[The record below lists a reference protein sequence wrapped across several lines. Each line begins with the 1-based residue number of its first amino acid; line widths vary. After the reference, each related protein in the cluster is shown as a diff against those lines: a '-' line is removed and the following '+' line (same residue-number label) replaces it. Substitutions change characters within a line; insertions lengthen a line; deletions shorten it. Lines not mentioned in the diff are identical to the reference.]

1 MLPTDLLMFRQNGE
15 QIIPKRLNIDKF
27 HLKLAIDLIECYKKA
42 ANERYGELERR
53 LSEMEGDNTD
63 YKIKRGL
70 AYILKSSFS
79 TFEVVSPL
87 EPPMLR
93 ERVFAGAAKTVASRD
108 TAKFTLKKVADELT
122 HELDKE
128 VLPEQVSKGLYA
140 DLTENKILTAFDAP
154 TTEALLHRYN
164 LSQVQGIF
172 YKASQLII
180 NAHRNTPG
188 EYKILFRYLKLFQ

>member
-70 AYILKSSFS
+70 ADRKSTRLNSS
-79 TFEVVSPL
+79 HQIISYA
-87 EPPMLR
+87 
-93 ERVFAGAAKTVASRD
+93 VFC
-108 TAKFTLKKVADELT
+108 LKKKKQKKKNTNNTHTTQKPTRRDE
-122 HELDKE
+122 
-128 VLPEQVSKGLYA
+128 
-140 DLTENKILTAFDAP
+140 
-154 TTEALLHRYN
+154 
-164 LSQVQGIF
+164 SQ
-172 YKASQLII
+172 
-180 NAHRNTPG
+180 
-188 EYKILFRYLKLFQ
+188 